1 MIKIDEFILD
11 AWDSNSYAVYKPCTR
26 KKEDGTTYDDKED
39 VGYHS
44 HFSSAVHDLIN
55 RLILKKLLKEADNL
69 KVLLEEMKRI
79 EISIKSQ
86 LEGFEKTIIKKKKLL
101 LVKQ

>member
-26 KKEDGTTYDDKED
+26 KKEDGTTYDDKDD

-44 HFSSAVHDLIN
+44 HFSSAIHDLIN
-55 RLILKKLLKEADNL
+55 RLILRKVKEADNL

-79 EISIKSQ
+79 EVFVKGQ
-86 LEGFEKTIIKKKKLL
+86 LEGFLEAYKKKEGISK
-101 LVKQ
+101 